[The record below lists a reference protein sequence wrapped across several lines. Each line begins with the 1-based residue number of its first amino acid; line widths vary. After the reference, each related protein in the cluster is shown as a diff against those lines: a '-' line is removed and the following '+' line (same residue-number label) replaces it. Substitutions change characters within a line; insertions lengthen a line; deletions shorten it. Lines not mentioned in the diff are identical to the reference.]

1 MSDTMKWF
9 LLEIAFPVF
18 GVFGAILFLWVLSK
32 QIPKSLNGIVLDM
45 YHDAEGMGTVLAGI
59 TIFLIILGL
68 YLIDVYFLQ

>member
-9 LLEIAFPVF
+9 LLEIAYPVLAVI
-18 GVFGAILFLWVLSK
+18 GLILLLWVLSK
-32 QIPKSLNGIVLDM
+32 QIPKSLNGIVLGM
-45 YHDAEGMGTVLAGI
+45 YHDAEGMAKVLTGI

>member
-1 MSDTMKWF
+1 MEWF
-9 LLEIAFPVF
+9 LFDVVGTILA
-18 GVFGAILFLWVLSK
+18 VFGAILFLWVLSK

>member
-1 MSDTMKWF
+1 MEWF
-9 LLEIAFPVF
+9 LFDVVGTILAVF
-18 GVFGAILFLWVLSK
+18 GVILFLWVLSK

>member
-1 MSDTMKWF
+1 MSDTMEWF
-9 LLEIAFPVF
+9 LFDVVGTILAVF
-18 GVFGAILFLWVLSK
+18 GVILFLWVLSK